1 MANRTNS
8 STTDG
13 SYEYYL
19 DYLDLMPVDEQKL
32 KANKHSIVIAF
43 WVSLALF
50 VVLLF
55 LILLCMSWSGTPQ
68 MRSSPQSHPARS
80 WSQFFYLP
88 FCVRRQPMHMGPQ
101 GASTVHSSKEEPGSR
116 GSDPK
121 DPLPPESPSTTGPA
135 PSQLLPAPRWE
146 LGPDED
152 HQGIS

>member
-8 STTDG
+8 STTG
-13 SYEYYL
+13 SSYEYYL
-19 DYLDLMPVDEQKL
+19 DYLDLVPVDERKL

-43 WVSLALF
+43 WASLVLF

-68 MRSSPQSHPARS
+68 RRSSPQNPPARS

-88 FCVRRQPMHMGPQ
+88 FCVQRQPMHLGPP
-101 GASTVHSSKEEPGSR
+101 GASMAPSSEEEPGSR
-116 GSDPK
+116 GSDPE
-121 DPLPPESPSTTGPA
+121 DPLPPESPSATGPA
-135 PSQLLPAPRWE
+135 PSQILPAPHWE
-146 LGPDED
+146 LAPEED